1 MQFKN
6 FSLISYLAAIVLIV
20 ILSFF
25 NLANS
30 LFFGVKMVYLILI
43 ILFILTYFLN
53 YLDKINYD
61 YFKFNKESLQL
72 NLIFFVPIIFVMLIF
87 YFNGWYQKGD
97 LSNLNLGIPYPT
109 FPIFYVLIS
118 VPLQQSLIFGDL
130 LNKLSPKFSKIIAIF
145 ASTVFYS
152 LMHSFY
158 PQPFNLLILTLV
170 AGLIWAYIS
179 YRTRSI
185 FGNLIS
191 HSIVG
196 LLAMMMNLA

>member
-6 FSLISYLAAIVLIV
+6 FSLISYLAAIILIV

-53 YLDKINYD
+53 YLDKINYN

-130 LNKLSPKFSKIIAIF
+130 LNKLSSKYSKIIAIF
-145 ASTVFYS
+145 ATK
-152 LMHSFY
+152 
-158 PQPFNLLILTLV
+158 
-170 AGLIWAYIS
+170 
-179 YRTRSI
+179 I
-185 FGNLIS
+185 FIY
-191 HSIVG
+191 
-196 LLAMMMNLA
+196 